1 MGVKGIVLRMVGLP
15 AKIYNDFVFRY
26 RKVVA
31 SEKVRIKG
39 FIKIYGRGKFIFGKN
54 VKINSSRMSNP
65 IGGETKTVLFCSP
78 GATISVGDN
87 TGMSNC
93 AIVAKQSV
101 TIGDNVKIGGSV
113 KIYDNDFHSLD
124 ANERNFGKDMPK
136 CAPVVVKN
144 GAFIGAFSIIL
155 KGVTVGENSIVG
167 AGSVVTKNIPDNEIW
182 AGNPAKFIKKLI

>member
-1 MGVKGIVLRMVGLP
+1 MSVKRFALKLIGMP
-15 AKIYNDFVFRY
+15 AKIHNFIVFKR
-26 RKVVA
+26 RKVV
-31 SEKVRIKG
+31 SSGKVYVNG
-39 FIKIYGRGKFIFGKN
+39 FIKLYGRGKITFGKN

-65 IGGETKTVLFCSP
+65 IGGDTRTVFFCAP
-78 GATISVGDN
+78 GASILVGDS

-93 AIVAKQSV
+93 SIIAKKSV
-101 TIGDNVKIGGSV
+101 TIGNNVKIGGSV

-124 ANERNFGKDMPK
+124 ARERNFGKDEPK
-136 CAPVVVKN
+136 CLPVVIGN

-182 AGNPAKFIKKLI
+182 AGNPAKFIKKVD